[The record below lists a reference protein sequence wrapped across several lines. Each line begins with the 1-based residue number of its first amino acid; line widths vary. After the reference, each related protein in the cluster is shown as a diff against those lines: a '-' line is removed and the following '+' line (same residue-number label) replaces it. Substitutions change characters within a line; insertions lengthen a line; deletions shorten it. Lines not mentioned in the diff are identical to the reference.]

1 MKEDWSVVNRVTHA
15 RGLKCRRRGSLP
27 SGGFGVRF
35 TGTSVREAKPKE
47 WSQGKEMPFASQ
59 LYQFAPQ
66 TALRKQ
72 QKNKRKCCERLC
84 QWRVG
89 RCAEAVSSWPLVNGF
104 FLLLFGGRRE
114 RRHTSTVTLCACPSL
129 KGALVSW

>member
-1 MKEDWSVVNRVTHA
+1 MWRWQRGQIANTAVAAGSAAGSTEPVRCDDGELGGTGQGTMKEDWSVVNRVTHA

-59 LYQFAPQ
+59 LYQCAPQ
-66 TALRKQ
+66 TVLRKQ
-72 QKNKRKCCERLC
+72 QKDKSKCCERLY
-84 QWRVG
+84 QWREG
-89 RCAEAVSSWPLVNGF
+89 
-104 FLLLFGGRRE
+104 
-114 RRHTSTVTLCACPSL
+114 
-129 KGALVSW
+129 